1 MKLFINKKAPS
12 LNRLSRTRKIEKISP
27 LTQFSVRAI
36 LNRVY
41 VQLDARPIK
50 KDYKEIVYLWKSF
63 EFESAEQ
70 CEGKSKTSLLT
81 QFDNSRGS

>member
-1 MKLFINKKAPS
+1 MKLFISEKVPS

-50 KDYKEIVYLWKSF
+50 KDYKEIVYLWKALNLNRLSSIR
-63 EFESAEQ
+63 EKAKPHS
-70 CEGKSKTSLLT
+70 
-81 QFDNSRGS
+81 